1 MRYLGAGG
9 AGFIGSHLI
18 FIGQALQE
26 QSTIID
32 GTGEQTRSFC
42 YRSEQVI
49 GSGEWSASLDE
60 QRCERVQ
67 AG

>member
-26 QSTIID
+26 QPTIID

-42 YRSEQVI
+42 YRSERVI
-49 GSGEWSASLDE
+49 RSGD
-60 QRCERVQ
+60 QIR
-67 AG
+67 